1 MKTALLFI
9 FVWSVTCFA
18 QTQKRTLV
26 WEENFNG
33 TTLDESVWNFELGDG
48 CPNLCGWGNKELQT
62 YTNTNHEVLN
72 GKLTIQAKK
81 EGDLFTSSRITT
93 KVKKEFKYGRI
104 EARAKLASGVG
115 LWPAFWLL
123 GSNISNIGWPKCG
136 EIDILEHVGKE
147 PNLVYT
153 TVHTQESHGNSIN
166 TQKTIFPTIQ
176 DGFHVYAIDW
186 TEDKIDFFVDEKLVY
201 TYGPELK
208 NENSWPF
215 NQPFY
220 IIINLAI
227 GGNFG
232 GPEVDETMFP
242 ESFIIDYVKVFQ

>member
-1 MKTALLFI
+1 MKTALLFT

-33 TTLDESVWNFELGDG
+33 TTLDESVWNFQLGDG
-48 CPNLCGWGNKELQT
+48 CPNLCGWGNQELQT
-62 YTNTNHEVLN
+62 YTNTNHEVLK
-72 GKLTIQAKK
+72 GKLTIKAKK

-104 EARAKLASGVG
+104 EARAQLTKGIG

-123 GSNISNIGWPKCG
+123 GSNIYDVGWPKCG

-166 TQKTIFPTIQ
+166 TKKTIFPTIQ
-176 DGFHVYAIDW
+176 DGFHIYAIDW
-186 TEDKIDFFVDEKLVY
+186 NEDKIDFFVDEKLVY

-208 NENSWPF
+208 NENNWPF
-215 NQPFY
+215 DQPFY
-220 IIINLAI
+220 IIINLAV
-227 GGNFG
+227 GGTFG
-232 GPEVDETMFP
+232 GPKVDEAIFP
-242 ESFIIDYVKVFQ
+242 ESFVIDYVKVFQ

>member
-26 WEENFNG
+26 WEDNFNG